1 MGGQSIN
8 EIYWVLVC
16 AHTALDTGTASVNKA
31 VGISVLKVYVILDSL
46 SQAAYQEGHM
56 WDQGQST

>member
-1 MGGQSIN
+1 M
-8 EIYWVLVC
+8 C
-16 AHTALDTGTASVNKA
+16 ADTALDTGTASVNKA